1 MPTLSA
7 VSEGGLKYGGKGVW
21 KIMVRNYEIWIKQ
34 LTESTAWSWVKFVT
48 WGYGP
53 CSFLSFQYCW
63 ECSHMEHWASWHLSS
78 DVITDAALQSDT
90 IRSHSFSTWSFIAQ
104 VCVESKH
111 KRPFR
116 SSSHQ
121 WEIGFDCGVWQF
133 SILTITGT
141 HEIDYSSLAKWA
153 RDNSTKFF
161 QMVKCSAL
169 WHIRYISS
177 SLTCLVALMLLL
189 CYFYMSLK
197 IVAFK
202 DVFTKLVIL
211 TFSWIKK

>member
-1 MPTLSA
+1 MVKLWRACLEYVGLWVGSSALQRIKDVWFIKHFACESYSLSELHA
-7 VSEGGLKYGGKGVW
+7 HIISSFRRRVEVWGEGAW

-48 WGYGP
+48 WGYCP
-53 CSFLSFQYCW
+53 CSFLSFQYCC

-90 IRSHSFSTWSFIAQ
+90 IRSHSLSTWSFIAQ

-116 SSSHQ
+116 SSSLQ
-121 WEIGFDCGVWQF
+121 WEIGFDCRVWQF
-133 SILTITGT
+133 SFLTITGT

-161 QMVKCSAL
+161 QTVKCSAL
-169 WHIRYISS
+169 
-177 SLTCLVALMLLL
+177 
-189 CYFYMSLK
+189 
-197 IVAFK
+197 
-202 DVFTKLVIL
+202 
-211 TFSWIKK
+211 